1 MFDKT
6 VTDNYHDKI
15 ALQVREARKDF
26 GKVPVL
32 KGINLEIQVGE
43 RVALMG
49 PSGSGKST
57 LLNCIC
63 GIEPLDSGEISLG
76 GNSLSNLSNHELDKL
91 RREKIGYVFQSFH
104 LLPTLSAFENIEFSA
119 QLVGIKKNQRLELV
133 SHLLERVGL
142 SNRASHFPDALSGG
156 ERQRVALARALIHKP
171 RLILADE
178 PTGSLDTANGNQV
191 LELLKSLS
199 EEHGVS
205 LLLVTHDHTS
215 TQICD
220 RVITM
225 KDGSLE
231 IFE

>member
-119 QLVGIKKNQRLELV
+119 QLVGIKKNQRL
-133 SHLLERVGL
+133 
-142 SNRASHFPDALSGG
+142 
-156 ERQRVALARALIHKP
+156 
-171 RLILADE
+171 
-178 PTGSLDTANGNQV
+178 
-191 LELLKSLS
+191 
-199 EEHGVS
+199 
-205 LLLVTHDHTS
+205 
-215 TQICD
+215 
-220 RVITM
+220 
-225 KDGSLE
+225 
-231 IFE
+231 

>member
-6 VTDNYHDKI
+6 VTDNYHNTI
-15 ALQVREARKDF
+15 ALQVKEARKDF
-26 GKVPVL
+26 GTVPVL
-32 KGINLEIQVGE
+32 KGINLEIQLGE

-76 GNSLSNLSNHELDKL
+76 GNLLGHLSNRELDKL

-142 SNRASHFPDALSGG
+142 SDRASHFPDALSGG

-199 EEHGVS
+199 EEHKVS
-205 LLLVTHDHTS
+205 LLLVTHDLSS

-220 RVITM
+220 RVINM
-225 KDGSLE
+225 KDGNLE
-231 IFE
+231 IF